1 VSIVFGAATPN
12 PHAQMRQ
19 TGSAARGIDNVH
31 TLHRRCRVFR
41 DIITSTNISR
51 VSGQRDI
58 LESILRFAEEKEEEA
73 VEEAQKLGIELE
85 FE

>member
-1 VSIVFGAATPN
+1 LIP
-12 PHAQMRQ
+12 
-19 TGSAARGIDNVH
+19 
-31 TLHRRCRVFR
+31 
-41 DIITSTNISR
+41 
-51 VSGQRDI
+51 GQRDI